1 MSKPTG
7 KVGVKL
13 RVTTG
18 LPVAATLNC
27 ADNSGG
33 KSLMIIA
40 TYGTQANLNKLPT
53 ASLGDMV
60 LVSCKKGNQKL
71 RKKVM
76 PTIVVRQRRAW
87 RRKEGVFIYC
97 EDNAGVIANNKG

>member
-1 MSKPTG
+1 MSKATG

-13 RVTTG
+13 RVTSG

-40 TYGTQANLNKLPT
+40 TMGCQANLNKLPT

-60 LVSCKKGNQKL
+60 LVS
-71 RKKVM
+71 V
-76 PTIVVRQRRAW
+76 
-87 RRKEGVFIYC
+87 
-97 EDNAGVIANNKG
+97 